1 MGEFLHLSNQNIEIM
16 KSENDKIQYNSNI
29 TKEDER
35 ILGDKSGNLRQDNG
49 DDELLKNRKREPDF
63 AAKDL
68 DIPGSKNSTPLS
80 NNRKPDEENQHY
92 SLGSAHNENLEL
104 DLENTDTK

>member
-68 DIPGSKNSTPLS
+68 DIPGSKNSKPLS

-104 DLENTDTK
+104 DIENTDTK